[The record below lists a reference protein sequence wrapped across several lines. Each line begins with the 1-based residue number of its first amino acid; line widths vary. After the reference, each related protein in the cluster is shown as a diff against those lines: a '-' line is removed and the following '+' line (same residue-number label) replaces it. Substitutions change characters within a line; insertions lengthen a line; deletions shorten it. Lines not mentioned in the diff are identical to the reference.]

1 MYRADPVS
9 LGVPAC
15 NALYVYLK
23 TTYACVDKTV
33 FLPSYLTTS
42 TTSTTTTTTEKA
54 TTTEQVACTD
64 KKENEIFLI
73 YKEIQMGS
81 VARSYM
87 RKGFLIYEERRKYL
101 TIYKE
106 VVSLIYDFATDPL

>member
-1 MYRADPVS
+1 VS

-42 TTSTTTTTTEKA
+42 TTSTTTTTEKA
-54 TTTEQVACTD
+54 TTTEQVSCTD
-64 KKENEIFLI
+64 KKGKRNFPQNSDGISCKVIL
-73 YKEIQMGS
+73 
-81 VARSYM
+81 YM
-87 RKGFLIYEERRKYL
+87 RKGFLIYKERRKYL
-101 TIYKE
+101 TEYQE
-106 VVSLIYDFATDPL
+106 PLVIYDFATDPF